1 MRVLVTGAYGLIG
14 SACLARLH
22 AAGHEV
28 IGAGR
33 SVGPARRRLPYA
45 QWIVADFT
53 RLNDGA
59 AWEPLLQDIDAVVN
73 CVGVLQDSLR
83 DRVERVQLTGTK
95 ALFDGCV
102 RAGVKRVMHVSAIG
116 AAADGPS
123 LFSRTKAA
131 AEAHLATLPL
141 DWLILR
147 PALVLGSGVYGG
159 TAMLRGI
166 AAFPGFV
173 PIVGGDARIQVIGLD
188 DVAET
193 VVHALAP
200 EAPGRVAWD
209 VAHPDVHT
217 LGGIVTAIR
226 AWQGFPPR
234 PVLPLPDAVGRTVA
248 MLADVAGW
256 LGWRSPVRSTS
267 LAQLTAGV
275 VGDPAPWMAATGIAP
290 KSLEQ
295 ILAARPASV
304 QDRWFARLYLLKP
317 IAIVGLAACSLS
329 IGALEF
335 VAASKLAAAVW
346 SLSRSAFFVEVVP
359 ALVAGAVEFA
369 LGAALLVRRTARFA
383 VLTLLVLTLLG
394 TIMNAAAELSHMQY
408 PASVFAVGIP
418 GLLAL
423 LFALS
428 ILDER

>member
-33 SVGPARRRLPYA
+33 SIGAAQRRMPYA
-45 QWIVADFT
+45 QWVVADFA
-53 RLNDGA
+53 RLHDAA
-59 AWEPLLQDIDAVVN
+59 AWQPLLQNIDAVVN

-83 DRVERVQLTGTK
+83 DHVERVQLTGTK

-102 RAGVKRVMHVSAIG
+102 RAGVKHVVHVSAIG
-116 AAADGPS
+116 AEAEGPS
-123 LFSRTKAA
+123 PFSRTKAA
-131 AEAHLATLPL
+131 AEAYLATLPL
-141 DWLILR
+141 DWVILR

-173 PIVGGDARIQVIGLD
+173 PIVGSHARIQVIGLD

-193 VVHALAP
+193 VVRALAP
-200 EAPGRVAWD
+200 GAPGRVVWH
-209 VAHPDVHT
+209 VAHPQVHA
-217 LGGIVTAIR
+217 LSAIVTAVR
-226 AWQGFPPR
+226 GWQGFPPR
-234 PVLPLPDAVGRTVA
+234 QVLPLPDVVGKIVA
-248 MLADVAGW
+248 ALADAAGW
-256 LGWRSPVRSTS
+256 LGWRSPARSTS

-317 IAIVGLAACSLS
+317 IAIIGLAACSIS

-335 VAASKLAAAVW
+335 ITASKLAAPLW
-346 SLSRSAFFVEVVP
+346 SLSRSAFVLEVVP
-359 ALVAGAVEFA
+359 ELVAGAVEFA
-369 LGAALLVRRTARFA
+369 LGVAMLVRRTARFA
-383 VLTLLVLTLLG
+383 IITLLILTLLG
-394 TIMNAAAELSHMQY
+394 TIMNAIAELSRMQY
-408 PASVFAVGIP
+408 PVSVFAVGVP

-423 LFALS
+423 LFTLS